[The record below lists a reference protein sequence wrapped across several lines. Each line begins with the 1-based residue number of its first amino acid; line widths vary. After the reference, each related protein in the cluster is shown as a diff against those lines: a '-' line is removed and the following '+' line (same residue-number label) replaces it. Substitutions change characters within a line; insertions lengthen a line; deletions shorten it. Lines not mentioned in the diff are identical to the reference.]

1 MPRPCVFFG
10 GVPEAQKHHA
20 SPPGNSRLGL
30 RGSLIRAEMWHCGG
44 GGLGPLD
51 SHDNF
56 LAGKLGNDIKLW
68 TGLAIPLFLLHI
80 KSTVSFYS

>member
-1 MPRPCVFFG
+1 M
-10 GVPEAQKHHA
+10 A
-20 SPPGNSRLGL
+20 L
-30 RGSLIRAEMWHCGG
+30 RGG

-56 LAGKLGNDIKLW
+56 LVGKLGNDIKLW